1 MCLMPRTGRQ
11 TASQDIVVY
20 KVLLK
25 RENQLIAPFH
35 YFEYGINETV
45 FKTNFTETEY
55 GEIEEGFHS
64 VLSIGS
70 ALWYQHLLQ
79 SDHWN
84 REYVNGEY
92 VICKAI
98 IPKGTVYIK
107 GCAEDIV
114 SLALKITEICH

>member
-1 MCLMPRTGRQ
+1 MPRTGRQ

-25 RENQLIAPFH
+25 CENQLIAPFH
-35 YFEYGINETV
+35 YFEYSINETV

-64 VLSIGS
+64 VLSIDS
-70 ALWYQHLLQ
+70 ALGYQHLLKT
-79 SDHWN
+79 HYWN
-84 REYVNGEY
+84 REY

-107 GCAEDIV
+107 GCDNDIV